1 MTISENTNLKHSSPN
16 STANILSHCLK
27 TCLDGRNDVT
37 VAKSRD
43 FVHVVSKEI
52 NVHWCIL
59 SHFLSSFGFVEC
71 IFLRSKNTG
80 NLCFHGFCNMLISF

>member
-1 MTISENTNLKHSSPN
+1 MTISENTNLNPSSPN

-27 TCLDGRNDVT
+27 TCLDGGNDIT

-43 FVHVVSKEI
+43 VVHVVSEGI

-59 SHFLSSFGFVEC
+59 SHFLSLFAFVEC
-71 IFLRSKNTG
+71 IF
-80 NLCFHGFCNMLISF
+80 